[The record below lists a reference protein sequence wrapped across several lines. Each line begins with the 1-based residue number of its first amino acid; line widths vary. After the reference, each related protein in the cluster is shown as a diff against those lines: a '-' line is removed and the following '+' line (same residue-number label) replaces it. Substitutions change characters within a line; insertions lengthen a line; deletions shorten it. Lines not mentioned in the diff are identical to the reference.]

1 MGDHGRS
8 GGGGGGKRPANS
20 SAGSQAAAPDPA
32 DRPGAS
38 GHRFGP
44 GLVCSE
50 CGIRWD
56 VHQRNPLPCTLDAP
70 PDPFGRRPVI
80 QVEAAPRRVRIP
92 IPVPIAVHGSDE
104 FSEAEA
110 ESETEIEGES

>member
-1 MGDHGRS
+1 MGDHGRGGI
-8 GGGGGGKRPANS
+8 GGGGRRPPVGPGGV
-20 SAGSQAAAPDPA
+20 APDPA

-56 VHQRNPLPCTLDAP
+56 AHQRSPHPCAVELPD
-70 PDPFGRRPVI
+70 DPFARRPRPPSSA
-80 QVEAAPRRVRIP
+80 EGARRNPTVVGASGDVDP
-92 IPVPIAVHGSDE
+92 DDG
-104 FSEAEA
+104 
-110 ESETEIEGES
+110 EGDGR